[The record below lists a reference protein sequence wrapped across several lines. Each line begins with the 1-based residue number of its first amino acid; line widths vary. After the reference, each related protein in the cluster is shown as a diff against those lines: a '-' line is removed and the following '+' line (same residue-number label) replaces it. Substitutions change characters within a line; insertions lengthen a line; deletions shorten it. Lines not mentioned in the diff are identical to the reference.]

1 MDTSIII
8 AIIGSNA
15 LFEFIRFLINRF
27 DNKKVILTEH
37 EQAQNDMIIGLGHDK
52 LLYLT
57 DKFVQRGGI
66 TLKERRNLDY
76 IYKPYHKAG
85 GNGDCQIGYE
95 ACEKLPTL
103 SDDEAA
109 TLDRKI
115 KRREYGIDITEP
127 TIEMEMRK

>member
-1 MDTSIII
+1 MDTMSTTQILV

-15 LFEFIRFLINRF
+15 LFTFVQFLITRH
-27 DNKKVILTEH
+27 DNAKNALSQH
-37 EQAQNDMIIGLGHDK
+37 EKAQNDMLIGLGHDK

-76 IYKPYHKAG
+76 LYKPYHVAG

-103 SDDEAA
+103 SDEEAA
-109 TLDRKI
+109 TLERQM
-115 KRREYGIDITEP
+115 KRREYGIE
-127 TIEMEMRK
+127 E

>member
-1 MDTSIII
+1 MDTMSTTQILV

-15 LFEFIRFLINRF
+15 LFTFVQFLITRH
-27 DNKKVILTEH
+27 DNTKNALSQH
-37 EQAQNDMIIGLGHDK
+37 EKAQNDMLIGLGHDK

-76 IYKPYHKAG
+76 LYKPYHAAG

-103 SDDEAA
+103 SDEEAMA
-109 TLDRKI
+109 LDRRI
-115 KRREYGIDITEP
+115 KRREYGIE
-127 TIEMEMRK
+127 E

>member
-1 MDTSIII
+1 
-8 AIIGSNA
+8 
-15 LFEFIRFLINRF
+15 
-27 DNKKVILTEH
+27 
-37 EQAQNDMIIGLGHDK
+37 MIIGLGHDK

-57 DKFVQRGGI
+57 DKFVQRGGV

-76 IYKPYHKAG
+76 IYKPYRAAG

-109 TLDRKI
+109 ALDRKI
-115 KRREYGIDITEP
+115 KRREYGIETESYVEH
-127 TIEMEMRK
+127 IEAEV

>member
-1 MDTSIII
+1 MDTMSTTQILV

-15 LFEFIRFLINRF
+15 LFTFVQFLITRH
-27 DNKKVILTEH
+27 DNAKNALSQH
-37 EQAQNDMIIGLGHDK
+37 EKAQNDMLIGLGHDK
-52 LLYLT
+52 LFYLT

-76 IYKPYHKAG
+76 LYKPYHAAG

-103 SDDEAA
+103 SDEEAA
-109 TLDRKI
+109 TLERKM
-115 KRREYGIDITEP
+115 KRREYGIE
-127 TIEMEMRK
+127 E

>member
-1 MDTSIII
+1 MDTMSTTQILV

-15 LFEFIRFLINRF
+15 LFTFVQFLITRH
-27 DNKKVILTEH
+27 DNTKNALSQH
-37 EQAQNDMIIGLGHDK
+37 EKAQNDMLIGLGHDK

-76 IYKPYHKAG
+76 LYKPYHAAG

-95 ACEKLPTL
+95 ACENLPTL
-103 SDDEAA
+103 SDEEAA
-109 TLDRKI
+109 TLERKM
-115 KRREYGIDITEP
+115 KRREYGIE
-127 TIEMEMRK
+127 E

>member
-1 MDTSIII
+1 MDTTPIVV
-8 AIIGSNA
+8 AVIGSNA
-15 LFEFIRFLINRF
+15 IFAFIQFLITRH
-27 DNKKVILTEH
+27 DNKKTVLSKH

-57 DKFVQRGGI
+57 DKFVQRGGV

-76 IYKPYHKAG
+76 IYKPYRAAG

-103 SDDEAA
+103 SDEEAKV
-109 TLDRKI
+109 LDRKL
-115 KRREYGIDITEP
+115 KRREYGIE
-127 TIEMEMRK
+127 E

>member
-1 MDTSIII
+1 MYDTSQVVV
-8 AIIGSNA
+8 AVIGSNA
-15 LFEFIRFLINRF
+15 LFAFIQFLITRH
-27 DNKKVILTEH
+27 DQKKNALSKH

-76 IYKPYHKAG
+76 IYRPYRAAG

-103 SDDEAA
+103 SEEEAA
-109 TLDRKI
+109 AMDRKI
-115 KRREYGIDITEP
+115 KRREYGIEDEVKTE
-127 TIEMEMRK
+127 E